1 METRN
6 LLTTIDNPF
15 NPFDDFASWYEF
27 DCEKEHFTC
36 SRIARLADIDD
47 EMTQREVE
55 DELERVMN
63 FIVRYDPEEK
73 YMKVHETSAVSESQ
87 A

>member
-1 METRN
+1 METRS

-15 NPFDDFASWYEF
+15 NPFDDFASWYKF

-73 YMKVHETSAVSESQ
+73 YMKVHETSAVNESQ